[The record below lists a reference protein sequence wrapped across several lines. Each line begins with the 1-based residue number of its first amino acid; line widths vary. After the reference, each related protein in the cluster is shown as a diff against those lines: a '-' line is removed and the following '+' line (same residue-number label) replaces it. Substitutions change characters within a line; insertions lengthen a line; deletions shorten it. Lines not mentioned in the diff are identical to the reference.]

1 MLRDTVSSYL
11 LHAIVPYSLHGL
23 TESPGVIV
31 LQQMSPLTTD
41 ERIIL
46 KQSTCQVLL
55 LLVLQMLVG
64 LCG

>member
-1 MLRDTVSSYL
+1 MLPTSCYCPST
-11 LHAIVPYSLHGL
+11 ALHGL
-23 TESPGVIV
+23 TEEKSPRLIV

-41 ERIIL
+41 ECIIL

-64 LCG
+64 LSR